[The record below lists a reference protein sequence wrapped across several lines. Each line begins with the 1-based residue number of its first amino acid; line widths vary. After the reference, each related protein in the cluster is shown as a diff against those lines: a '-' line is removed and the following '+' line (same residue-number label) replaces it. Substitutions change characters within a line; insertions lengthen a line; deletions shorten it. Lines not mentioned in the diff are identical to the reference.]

1 MHREEAAFS
10 WNTGNEMGRG
20 VTRMEMQGGRELSG
34 FSNSSGWKA
43 GQGQLFYALQYSGVH
58 QAWGLV

>member
-20 VTRMEMQGGRELSG
+20 VMRMEMQGGRELG
-34 FSNSSGWKA
+34 FQTVLDGRLDGA
-43 GQGQLFYALQYSGVH
+43 H
-58 QAWGLV
+58 QENPVSL